1 MKRKPWIITAAAVLC
16 SFTIRAQSAQ
26 DTLRFSLQEALT
38 YATGH
43 AFENISA
50 EYDIQ
55 ESQKKVWEY
64 LAKGMPQV
72 NVSGQFS
79 DNLSLQE
86 NIFSMAFED
95 GRVETIKAKFGQK
108 YNMNLAGNASQMIF
122 DGTYFLGVRASK
134 IYVELSEKNK
144 VKTEIAVRGAVT
156 ESYYLALIAG
166 KNVEKFK
173 ANLHIM
179 EQTLNETSAYFQNG
193 FREQTDVDQVKLM
206 VNNQKNLVLEAERQQ
221 MITQVVLK
229 YAMGIAMEQPIVL
242 SDQLDNLIIPV
253 EANLVTNE
261 PYQYESNIDFS
272 IMETQ
277 EEAQRLILK
286 NEKMQFLPKLDA
298 FFNYNYIRFGDK
310 LNSTDKTN
318 ASMWGL
324 TLNVPV
330 FASGMKRS
338 RVNQEKIK
346 FLKLQNQKTQLEEGL
361 KQAHLVAQSNLE
373 NAKAVYLNNKEGE
386 EIAGRI
392 VEKTRIKFANG
403 LSSSTE
409 LSQNESQYIQAQ
421 MNQIQSTINLMKAH
435 IEYQKAIGQ
444 L

>member
-1 MKRKPWIITAAAVLC
+1 MKRKPWIITAAALLC
-16 SFTIRAQSAQ
+16 ALAIRAQSAQ

-38 YATGH
+38 YATEH

-50 EYDIQ
+50 DHDI
-55 ESQKKVWEY
+55 EEAKKKVWEY

-95 GRVETIKAKFGQK
+95 GTVQTIKAKFGQK
-108 YNMNLAGNASQMIF
+108 YNMNLAGNASQMVF

-144 VKTEIAVRGAVT
+144 VKTEIAVREAVT
-156 ESYYLALIAG
+156 ESYYLALIAR
-166 KNVEKFK
+166 KNLENFQE
-173 ANLHIM
+173 NLQVM
-179 EQTLNETSAYFQNG
+179 EQTLLETTAYYQNG

-206 VNNQKNLVLEAERQQ
+206 VNTQKNLVLEAQRQQ
-221 MITQVVLK
+221 LITQVVLK
-229 YAMGIAMEQPIVL
+229 YAMGIAMEQPIKL
-242 SDQLDNLIIPV
+242 SDQLDQLIIPV
-253 EANLVTNE
+253 EAQLMNIDTFH
-261 PYQYESNIDFS
+261 YESNIDFS

-310 LNSTDKTN
+310 LNNTDKTN

-346 FLKLQNQKTQLEEGL
+346 FLKLQNQKTQLQEGL
-361 KQAHLVAQSNLE
+361 KQTHLIAQSNLE
-373 NAKAVYLNNKEGE
+373 NAKAVYQNNKEGE
-386 EIAGRI
+386 EIAERI
-392 VEKTRIKFANG
+392 FEKTRIKFANG

-435 IEYQKAIGQ
+435 IEYKKAISQ

>member
-16 SFTIRAQSAQ
+16 SLSIRAQSAQ

-38 YATGH
+38 YATEH

-95 GRVETIKAKFGQK
+95 GKVETIKAKFGQK
-108 YNMNLAGNASQMIF
+108 YNMNLAGNASQMVF

-144 VKTEIAVRGAVT
+144 AKSEIGVRGAVT
-156 ESYYLALIAG
+156 ESYYLALIAR
-166 KNVEKFK
+166 KNLLNFQE
-173 ANLHIM
+173 NLHVM
-179 EQTLNETSAYFQNG
+179 KQTLLETTAYFQNG
-193 FREQTDVDQVKLM
+193 FKEQTDVDQVKLM
-206 VNNQKNLVLEAERQQ
+206 VNTQQNLVLEAQRQQ
-221 MITQVVLK
+221 LITHAVLK
-229 YAMGIAMEQPIVL
+229 YAMGIAMEQPIEL
-242 SDQLDNLIIPV
+242 SDQLDQLIIPV
-253 EANLVTNE
+253 EAQLVTNE
-261 PYQYESNIDFS
+261 PFHYESNIDYS

-277 EEAQRLILK
+277 EEAQRLMLK

-298 FFNYNYIRFGDK
+298 FYNYNYIRFGDK

-318 ASMWGL
+318 AAMWGL

-346 FLKLQNQKTQLEEGL
+346 YLKLQNQKIQLEEGL
-361 KQAHLVAQSNLE
+361 KQTHLIALANFE
-373 NAKAVYLNNKEGE
+373 NAKAVYQNNKEGE
-386 EIAGRI
+386 EIAERI
-392 VEKTRIKFANG
+392 FEKTRIKFTNG

-409 LSQNESQYIQAQ
+409 LAQNESQYIQAQ

-435 IEYQKAIGQ
+435 IEYLKALGQ

>member
-16 SFTIRAQSAQ
+16 SLSIRAQSAQ
-26 DTLRFSLQEALT
+26 DTLQFSLQEALT
-38 YATGH
+38 YATEH

-79 DNLSLQE
+79 DNMKIQTVVFGDQKITL
-86 NIFSMAFED
+86 
-95 GRVETIKAKFGQK
+95 GQK
-108 YNMNLAGNASQMIF
+108 YNWNLAGNASQMIF

-173 ANLHIM
+173 ENLHIM

-253 EANLVTNE
+253 EAHLVDNE
-261 PYQYESNIDFS
+261 PYQYNSNIDFS

-286 NEKMQFLPKLDA
+286 NEKMQFLPKMDA
-298 FFNYNYIRFGDK
+298 FLNYNYIRFGDK

-324 TLNVPV
+324 TLSVPV

-392 VEKTRIKFANG
+392 VEKTRIKFASG

-409 LSQNESQYIQAQ
+409 LSQNEIQFIQAQ

-435 IEYQKAIGQ
+435 IEYQKAMGQ

>member
-16 SFTIRAQSAQ
+16 SLSIRAQSAQ
-26 DTLRFSLQEALT
+26 DTLQFSLQEALT
-38 YATGH
+38 YATEH

-79 DNLSLQE
+79 DNMKIQTVVFGDQKITL
-86 NIFSMAFED
+86 
-95 GRVETIKAKFGQK
+95 GQK
-108 YNMNLAGNASQMIF
+108 YNWNLAGNASQMIF

-173 ANLHIM
+173 ANLHVM

-229 YAMGIAMEQPIVL
+229 YSMGIAMEQPIVL

-253 EANLVTNE
+253 EAHLVDTE
-261 PYQYESNIDFS
+261 PYQYNSNIDFS

-286 NEKMQFLPKLDA
+286 NEKMQFLPKMDA
-298 FFNYNYIRFGDK
+298 FLNYNYIRFGDK

-324 TLNVPV
+324 TLSVPV

-392 VEKTRIKFANG
+392 VEKTRIKFASG

-409 LSQNESQYIQAQ
+409 LSQNEIQFIQAQ

-435 IEYQKAIGQ
+435 IEYQKAMGQ